1 MPRQKREKSD
11 TGVYHVMLRGINK
24 NNIFHYENDYLK
36 FEKILRKSVSM
47 PEPSSND
54 EDVTLVPSCKLHAY
68 CMMTNHVHLLIE
80 EFGKEIGSIMKSIG
94 VSYVS
99 YYNKHYDRRGPLFE
113 GRFKSEPVQDDNYF
127 VKLLQYIHQNPVV
140 AGMVKTAGDYQ
151 WSSWHEYAA
160 MGNLNN
166 GLCCME
172 LPFSSMSKQEL
183 CTMVLKL
190 NDMAEEEIVPFG
202 QQRMSDSQAM
212 NALMQL
218 LSNNVNV
225 EDLKLMSKA
234 DRRELLRMA
243 LSVGVGKRQLS
254 RLTGVDYSE
263 IRRL

>member
-1 MPRQKREKSD
+1 
-11 TGVYHVMLRGINK
+11 MLRGINR
-24 NNIFHYENDYLK
+24 NNIFHCENDYFK
-36 FEKILRKSVSM
+36 FEKILRNSVSM

-54 EDVTLVPSCKLHAY
+54 TDITLVPSCKLHAY
-68 CMMTNHVHLLIE
+68 CLMTNHVHLLIE
-80 EFGKEIGSIMKSIG
+80 ELGKEIGSIMKSIG

-127 VKLLQYIHQNPVV
+127 VRLLQYIHQNPVV
-140 AGMVKTAGDYQ
+140 AGKVNTAGDYQ
-151 WSSWHEYAA
+151 WSSWREYAA

-172 LPFSSMSKQEL
+172 LPFSTMTKQEL
-183 CTMVLKL
+183 CTMVLEL
-190 NDMAEEEIVPFG
+190 NDMAEEEIVQFD
-202 QQRMSDSQAM
+202 QQRMSDNQAE
-212 NALMQL
+212 NALMQSL
-218 LSNNVNV
+218 PIGVKV

-234 DRRELLRMA
+234 DRRELLRMTLA
-243 LSVGVGKRQLS
+243 VGVGKRQLS